1 MEEKIEGDIPDKFL
15 KLLDLLDDDEY
26 YINDFLACV
35 CCVLCNLPHDRYET
49 GIKVGGNF
57 FDISITKRRLQ

>member
-1 MEEKIEGDIPDKFL
+1 MENEEKFEKLL
-15 KLLDLLDDDEY
+15 KLLDEEEY
-26 YINDFLACV
+26 YVNDFLACI
-35 CCVLCNLPHDRYET
+35 CCVLCNIQQDRYIT